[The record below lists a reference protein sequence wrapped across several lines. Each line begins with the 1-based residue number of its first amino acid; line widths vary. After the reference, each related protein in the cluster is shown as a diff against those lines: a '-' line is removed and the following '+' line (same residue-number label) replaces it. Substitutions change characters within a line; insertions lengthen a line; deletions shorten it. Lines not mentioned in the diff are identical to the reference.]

1 MGLGDIPAWVA
12 LAVTVI
18 INIVTVTIVIIRTR
32 DRVDSQEKAI
42 HVTEQQADQL
52 RDKIQEIL
60 VVIEGFTREQSV
72 LNVMNEK
79 VTASLVSRVEQL
91 ARIQAEQTGTLTIL
105 NELLKKR
112 GILQ

>member
-1 MGLGDIPAWVA
+1 
-12 LAVTVI
+12 
-18 INIVTVTIVIIRTR
+18 
-32 DRVDSQEKAI
+32 
-42 HVTEQQADQL
+42 
-52 RDKIQEIL
+52 
-60 VVIEGFTREQSV
+60 
-72 LNVMNEK
+72 